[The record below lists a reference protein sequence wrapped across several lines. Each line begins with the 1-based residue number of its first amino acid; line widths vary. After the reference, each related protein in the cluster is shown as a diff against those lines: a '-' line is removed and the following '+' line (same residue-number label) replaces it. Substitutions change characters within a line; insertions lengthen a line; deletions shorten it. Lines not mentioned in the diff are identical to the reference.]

1 MNIINESKNISY
13 INTKNLFGT
22 NLIISLL
29 SGKISLKNISLPLKI
44 GMLSLINQ
52 LFIRYFIIN
61 KYLRYFL
68 FPISRTFIISNFYP
82 YNFKMWC
89 LCDSITKIFYNL
101 LIKYNIPYPNIILCI
116 LSSSELFYNWILHP
130 NKLLP
135 SYEKYLTFNS
145 LDYNNV
151 FLHSVR
157 DSFQNK
163 KKINISN
170 VMKKYRKNGIL
181 GWFSSSLITR
191 SIPFYIILYLSKNL
205 LTGNFNLKSI
215 FREIINS
222 SLFLS
227 CYGLVCFEQVKL
239 SINKD
244 PIYLRLSSLLIGLTL
259 FLEPN
264 IINRNI
270 TSKYLFN
277 MAVYCYLKR
286 INDKNMPFII
296 YILGTIVDKLRIR
309 TLINMI

>member
-1 MNIINESKNISY
+1 
-13 INTKNLFGT
+13 
-22 NLIISLL
+22 
-29 SGKISLKNISLPLKI
+29 
-44 GMLSLINQ
+44 
-52 LFIRYFIIN
+52 
-61 KYLRYFL
+61 
-68 FPISRTFIISNFYP
+68 
-82 YNFKMWC
+82 
-89 LCDSITKIFYNL
+89 
-101 LIKYNIPYPNIILCI
+101 
-116 LSSSELFYNWILHP
+116 
-130 NKLLP
+130 
-135 SYEKYLTFNS
+135 
-145 LDYNNV
+145 
-151 FLHSVR
+151 
-157 DSFQNK
+157 
-163 KKINISN
+163 
-170 VMKKYRKNGIL
+170 MKKYRKNGIL